1 MQFPIH
7 IAFKIL
13 TLIPQLYVNDASQKQ
28 FAYVRR
34 KFWALKEDVTVYSDE
49 TQTRPLYRIKADR
62 IIDWSANYR
71 IANMSEATLGTV
83 RRKGARSL
91 WRAHYEILLGDR
103 HVFTVRERSALVRFL
118 DLLVGEIP
126 IVGLLSGYFLNPMYD
141 VTREGGGEAF
151 VMTKQRSLLESR
163 FDITKSGSS
172 NDEEDIIATLAL
184 MMIVFLE
191 RSRG

>member
-1 MQFPIH
+1 MNFPIS

-13 TLIPQLYVNDASQKQ
+13 TLIPQLYVKDASGKP

-34 KFWALKEDVTVYSDE
+34 KFWALKEDVTVYADD
-49 TQTRPLYRIKADR
+49 TQSRPLYRIKADR

-71 IANMSEATLGTV
+71 IANMSDATLGVV

-91 WRAHYEILLGDR
+91 WRAHYEILIGDTQ
-103 HVFTVRERSALVRFL
+103 VFTVRERSALVRFL
-118 DLLVGEIP
+118 DLIIGEIP
-126 IVGLLSGYFLNPMYD
+126 IVGLLTGYFLNPMYD
-141 VTREGGGEAF
+141 VTREGGAETF
-151 VMTKQRSLLESR
+151 VMTKQRALFESQ
-163 FDITKSGSS
+163 FQIAKTGAATD
-172 NDEEDIIATLAL
+172 DEEIITILAL